1 MKQLI
6 EKYSQNETNSNDIA
20 DKIIEISKLLKI
32 KKLDKNKIMQ
42 YMKNNFQQQDYEKL
56 NSQLIELQ
64 EIIEISSK

>member
-6 EKYSQNETNSNDIA
+6 EKYSQNETNSNDIT

-56 NSQLIELQ
+56 NSQLIELR
-64 EIIEISSK
+64 EIIEVSSK

>member
-32 KKLDKNKIMQ
+32 KKLDKKKNMK
-42 YMKNNFQQQDYEKL
+42 YMKNNLQQQDYEKL
-56 NSQLIELQ
+56 NSQLIELR
-64 EIIEISSK
+64 

>member
-56 NSQLIELQ
+56 NSQLIELR
-64 EIIEISSK
+64 EIIEVSSK

>member
-32 KKLDKNKIMQ
+32 KKLDKNKIIQ

-56 NSQLIELQ
+56 NSQLIELR